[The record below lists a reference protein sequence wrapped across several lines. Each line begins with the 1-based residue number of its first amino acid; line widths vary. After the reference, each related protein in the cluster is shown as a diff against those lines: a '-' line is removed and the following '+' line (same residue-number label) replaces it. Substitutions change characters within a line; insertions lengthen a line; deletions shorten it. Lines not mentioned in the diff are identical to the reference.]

1 MAIQQVAQG
10 PLAATA
16 PQAQRCVIAAR
27 PKTNIRVIRNIL
39 AERGIEGIAS
49 YERPWLGARPLDT
62 VTALIDEADLVIGVF
77 DDPSSSTS
85 VSFELGYAY
94 ARDKKIL
101 LITDRGFGRIPG
113 ELSFTLNIL
122 ADPTD
127 ADAIADSLD
136 ALLSAPAPRRR
147 PYIPQEAETHP
158 IGDVAGDLLQRLP
171 MAIQAQDG
179 IELERIVA
187 DALRAS
193 GVAIVTPAREGGLP
207 DSGPD
212 LGVWSDDLE
221 SSVGNPFLIEVK
233 TRISSIPDA
242 KRLRQQV
249 KSYVRARNVEW
260 GLVLYGDGPAQISDD
275 LSEPPLLALR
285 ISDLIERLQV
295 EGFASIVGR
304 LHSRAIRN
312 G

>member
-1 MAIQQVAQG
+1 MAVQHVALD
-10 PLAATA
+10 PSAVTATRA
-16 PQAQRCVIAAR
+16 RRCVIAAR
-27 PKTNIRVIRNIL
+27 PKTDIHVIREIL
-39 AERGIEGIAS
+39 AEREIEATAS

-62 VTALIDEADLVIGVF
+62 VTALVDDADLVIGVL
-77 DDPSSSTS
+77 DDPSGSTS

-101 LITDRGFGRIPG
+101 LITDRSFGRVPQ

-122 ADPTD
+122 AHPTD
-127 ADAIADSLD
+127 ADAIADNLD

-147 PYIPQEAETHP
+147 PYIPEGADTHS
-158 IGDVAGDLLQRLP
+158 IGDIADGLLRRLP
-171 MAIQAQDG
+171 TAIQAGDG
-179 IELERIVA
+179 NELGRIVE

-193 GVAIVTPAREGGLP
+193 GVAIVTPARKEGPP

-212 LGVWSDDLE
+212 FGVWSDDLE

-233 TRISSIPDA
+233 TRIPSIPGA
-242 KRLRQQV
+242 RRLRQQV
-249 KSYVRARNVEW
+249 KSYVHARNVEW
-260 GLVLYGDGPAQISDD
+260 GLVLYGDGPPAIGDD

-295 EGFASIVGR
+295 EGFASIVSR
-304 LHSRAIRN
+304 LHSQAIRN